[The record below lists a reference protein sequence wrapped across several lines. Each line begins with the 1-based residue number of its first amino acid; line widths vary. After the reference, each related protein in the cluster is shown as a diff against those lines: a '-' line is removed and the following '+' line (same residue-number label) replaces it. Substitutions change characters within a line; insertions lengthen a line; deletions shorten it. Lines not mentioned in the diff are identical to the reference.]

1 MNYDD
6 EHWIKVYTRDT
17 AGWLAVSWQARGL
30 ALEIARKLPKKTGE
44 LSLGRRGL
52 EALSGL
58 LRAPWAEIEP
68 FVQELIADGRLEYD
82 AERQIVRDPGHV
94 ARQTAATSAAERKR
108 RQRDV
113 AAVGVTRSHARSR
126 DVTASHEEKRREEKR
141 EDPPYPLSRV
151 SSGTAVATEVCAA
164 YEAAVSA
171 QTGNVFAL
179 SGPGPRADLLTVVNR
194 HAPAHLSS
202 KDVLIWLTALV
213 DEWLRQHRGRESFT
227 GNWAPKH
234 FLAWLNGGKKPPA
247 GAGPPNAGGASARA
261 RKDLTEYEP

>member
-1 MNYDD
+1 VNYDD

-52 EALSGL
+52 EALAGL
-58 LRAPWAEIEP
+58 LRAPWSEIEP

-82 AERQIVRDPGHV
+82 AERQVIRDPGHV

-113 AAVGVTRSHARSR
+113 AAVGVTRRHAESR
-126 DVTASHEEKRREEKR
+126 AVTPSHEEKRREEKR
-141 EDPPYPLSRV
+141 EDPPNPLPRV
-151 SSGTAVATEVCAA
+151 ASGTALATEVCAA
-164 YEAAVSA
+164 YESAVSD
-171 QTGNVFAL
+171 QTGNAFAL
-179 SGPGPRADLLTVVNR
+179 SGPGPRSDLMTVVNR
-194 HAPAHLSS
+194 HAPAHLPPR
-202 KDVLIWLTALV
+202 DVVVWIAAQV

-234 FLAWLNGGKKPPA
+234 FLAWLNGGKKPPPMA
-247 GAGPPNAGGASARA
+247 QSTQPNGGASARA
-261 RKDLTEYEP
+261 RKELT